1 VIGGLFRIMLLAA
14 GAAAVVGYLAARRE
28 AARRNVPLRAVLPE
42 APALLR
48 RELDGVLADARAA
61 ARDGSRSAAERRR
74 ELHGDLAEAR
84 LGGRGR

>member
-1 VIGGLFRIMLLAA
+1 VIGGLLRLLLLVAGGAALAA
-14 GAAAVVGYLAARRE
+14 VLLARRE
-28 AARRNVPLRAVLPE
+28 AARREASLVDVLPQ

-48 RELDGVLADARAA
+48 RELAGIAEDARAA

-84 LGGRGR
+84 LGGR

>member
-1 VIGGLFRIMLLAA
+1 MIAGLLRMVVLAGVAA
-14 GAAAVVGYLAARRE
+14 GVVAVLAARRE
-28 AARRNVPLRAVLPE
+28 AQRRGVPFGAVLPE

-48 RELDGVLADARAA
+48 RELDSLLEDARAA

-84 LGGRGR
+84 LGGR